1 MNAQPRFV
9 HVIAMLRRFFNRTP
23 KKPPPAPVPA
33 GLPEG
38 VVVWAIGDIHGRLDL
53 LEGLLG
59 AVAQTDG
66 SSAGQRVVLVFL
78 GDYVDRGA
86 NSQGVIDRL
95 TALQDE
101 GLFETRFLKGNH
113 EDKMLEFL
121 RDPSVGAAWCEYG
134 GAEALK
140 SFGLKAPAM
149 KHRIEAWASLSADL
163 GHRLSRRQI
172 RFLEEL
178 EVSVSIGGYF
188 FAHAGA
194 RPGIPLDEQSDYDL
208 MWVRNSFLNDP
219 DPFDRVVVHGHTP
232 AAEPYADHR
241 RIGVDTKAYASGVL
255 TAVRLQGM
263 DIQFVQAVEDLD
275 GAPGIRTLPL
285 TRSARERALAEG

>member
-1 MNAQPRFV
+1 
-9 HVIAMLRRFFNRTP
+9 MLRRLFNRTP
-23 KKPPPAPVPA
+23 KTPPTAPVPT
-33 GLPEG
+33 GLPAG

-53 LEGLLG
+53 LEVLLESL
-59 AVAQTDG
+59 AQADA
-66 SSAGQRVVLVFL
+66 SDAQRRVLVFL

-95 TALQDE
+95 TALQDQ
-101 GLFETRFLKGNH
+101 GLFETHFLKGNH
-113 EDKMLEFL
+113 EDKMMEFL

-149 KHRIEAWASLSADL
+149 KHRTEGWATLSADL
-163 GHRLSRRQI
+163 KHRLSPRQL
-172 RFLEEL
+172 RFLREL
-178 EVSVSIGGYF
+178 EASVSIGGYF

-194 RPGIPLDEQSDYDL
+194 RPGIPLDEQSEYDL
-208 MWVRNSFLNDP
+208 MWVRSSFLKDP

-241 RIGVDTKAYASGVL
+241 RIGVDTKAYESGVL
-255 TAVRLQGM
+255 TAVRLEGM
-263 DIQFVQAVEDLD
+263 SLQFIQAVADLD
-275 GAPGIRTLPL
+275 GAPGIRTLPSQKVL
-285 TRSARERALAEG
+285 PD